1 MNKPLKHSIKVLIR
15 DVQVIK
21 KITSKSVFFND
32 HVFSAKRV
40 HPNYFRDHKSFEV
53 MVKNYDDF
61 FLLKEYLNLLEKF
74 KKAYDKAK
82 DFLPI
87 KCFELWHKEAN
98 KKIELCDEMMQIKEI
113 IAMVKTLER
122 IPRIAQHP
130 SWHA

>member
-1 MNKPLKHSIKVLIR
+1 MNKPVKHSIKVLIR
-15 DVQVIK
+15 DTQVIK

-32 HVFSAKRV
+32 YVFNAKRV
-40 HPNYFRDHKSFEV
+40 YPNYFRDHKSFDV
-53 MVKNYDDF
+53 MVANYDDF
-61 FLLKEYLNLLEKF
+61 FILKQYLKLLEKF
-74 KKAYDKAK
+74 WRAFDKAK

-98 KKIELCDEMMQIKEI
+98 KKIELRDEMLQTKEI
-113 IAMVKTLER
+113 VAMVKTLER